1 MNSLEKLSNGL
12 VTKESKAKFI
22 QECKDEILSGNVNPL
37 QTEVYLKNLADI
49 IKKIREDKEV
59 KDYVMTEAEKNG
71 KSFDFQGNKIVVSSK
86 RTYNYSKCGH
96 TEYDKLIKRKEGIE
110 TFLKSMPEG
119 DEVFDKD
126 SGERLSRPTFTT
138 SSFLTIT
145 AK

>member
-59 KDYVMTEAEKNG
+59 KEYVMTEAEKNG
-71 KSFDFQGNKIVVSSK
+71 KSFDFQGNKITVTSK
-86 RTYNYSKCGH
+86 RTFDYSQCGH
-96 TEYDKLIKRKEGIE
+96 SEYNKLVVRKKELE
-110 TFLKSMPEG
+110 NFLQAMKPDM
-119 DEVFDKD
+119 EVFDPQT
-126 SGERLSRPTFTT
+126 GERLNCPTFTT

>member
-71 KSFDFQGNKIVVSSK
+71 KSFDFQGNKITVSSK
-86 RTYNYSKCGH
+86 RTFNYSQCGH
-96 TEYDKLIKRKEGIE
+96 SEYNKLVARKKELE
-110 TFLKSMPEG
+110 NFLQAMKDDM
-119 DEVFDKD
+119 EVFDPET
-126 SGERLSRPTFTT
+126 GERLNCPTFTT

-145 AK
+145 QK

>member
-22 QECKDEILSGNVNPL
+22 QECKDDILSGNVNPL

-71 KSFDFQGNKIVVSSK
+71 KTFDFQGNKITVSSK
-86 RTYNYSKCGH
+86 RTFNYSQCGH
-96 TEYDKLIKRKEGIE
+96 TEYNKLVIRKKELE
-110 TFLKSMPEG
+110 DFLQAIPQ
-119 DEVFDKD
+119 DAQVFDEE
-126 SGERLSRPTFTT
+126 SGERLNLPTFTT
-138 SSFLTIT
+138 SSYLTIIQ
-145 AK
+145 K